1 MLEPIEMKFVI
12 TTEDGIMIAG
22 YNEYDSAELDAK
34 DLSASDEAKK
44 YCIYEVTNSV
54 KLGETILQ
62 KTYELKLTLPL
73 PPEEKEEPKEEEPKE
88 AESKEEKP
96 KEESTEDSKPEESTD
111 KSEDEK

>member
-1 MLEPIEMKFVI
+1 MKFVI

-22 YNEYDSAELDAK
+22 YSEYKSAELDAK

-54 KLGETILQ
+54 KLGEAILQ

-88 AESKEEKP
+88 EKP

-111 KSEDEK
+111 KPEDEEKK

>member
-1 MLEPIEMKFVI
+1 MPMLEPIEMKFVI

-22 YNEYDSAELDAK
+22 YSEYESAELDAK

-73 PPEEKEEPKEEEPKE
+73 PPEEKEEKEETKEEEP
-88 AESKEEKP
+88 KEEKP
-96 KEESTEDSKPEESTD
+96 KEESSEDSKPEES
-111 KSEDEK
+111 EEEKK